1 MVFGLRAV
9 VEALRSEKEIEK
21 VLIKRNLEGDLLGE
35 LMKAVKEREI
45 PFQFVP
51 IEKINKIT
59 TKNHQGILA
68 FISPV
73 EYQQLEQVVPMV
85 FEQGQNPFFLVLDH
99 ITDVRNFGA
108 IVRSAECA
116 GVQAVIVPEKGAAQ
130 MNDDAI
136 KTSAGAMFNINI
148 CRVRSLEGAL
158 KYLSQ
163 CGIQIV
169 AATEK
174 GKMSYL
180 RPDYTLPTALVMG
193 AEDTGIS
200 ADLLKIIEHWVNI
213 PLHGKIESLNVSAAA
228 TVMMYEVVRQRGL

>member
-1 MVFGLRAV
+1 MKSNVVFGLRAV
-9 VEALRSEKEIEK
+9 VEALRSEKEIDR

-35 LMKAVKEREI
+35 LMTAVKARDI

-73 EYQQLEQVVPMV
+73 EYQLLEQVVPMV

-116 GVQAVIVPEKGAAQ
+116 GVQAIIIPEKGAAQ
-130 MNDDAI
+130 INDDAI

-158 KYLSQ
+158 KYLSD
-163 CGIQIV
+163 CGVQIV
-169 AATEK
+169 AAT
-174 GKMSYL
+174 G
-180 RPDYTLPTALVMG
+180 
-193 AEDTGIS
+193 
-200 ADLLKIIEHWVNI
+200 
-213 PLHGKIESLNVSAAA
+213 
-228 TVMMYEVVRQRGL
+228 